1 MVPRAHRAAREGP
14 EERDRRATRAHDW
27 GLPERRSAKPRITL
41 KKRGMK
47 KMPMVVANSMPANT
61 VVPIEWRLAAPAPPA
76 TTSGDTPR
84 MKANEVMRIGRKRWR
99 AAWTAA
105 R

>member
-1 MVPRAHRAAREGP
+1 
-14 EERDRRATRAHDW
+14 
-27 GLPERRSAKPRITL
+27 
-41 KKRGMK
+41 
-47 KMPMVVANSMPANT
+47 MVVAKSMPANT

-76 TTSGDTPR
+76 TTNGDTPR

-105 R
+105 WRREAPWFRSSVANSTMRIAFLAASPTTVISPT